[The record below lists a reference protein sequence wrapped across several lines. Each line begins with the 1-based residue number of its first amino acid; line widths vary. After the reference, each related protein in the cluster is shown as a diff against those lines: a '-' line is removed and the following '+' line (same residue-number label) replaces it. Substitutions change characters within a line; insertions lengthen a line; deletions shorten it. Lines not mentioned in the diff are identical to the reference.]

1 MIATVVH
8 ALRACVIWIGSVQL
22 IGFMT
27 IFTVGSIVYAADSPV
42 SRVRPASMS
51 AKNPILPPA
60 LWPYEREA
68 IREGLYLLFER
79 WDEVTLNIDE
89 ELVRHVSYFY
99 KYYSIIDPHG
109 TNRIIDRSRKYYPAI
124 RKIFESHRL
133 PEELAFAIPF
143 VESAF
148 VNKARSDKKAVGLFQ
163 FLKGTARAF
172 DLTVSGQVDERMDY
186 RKSASACAAYISK
199 NRVLFDSTVLSIGS
213 FHHGTSRLT
222 RVLRRLPVKNDQR
235 DFVSIFNHRRLG
247 KYSKEYIPKCLAA
260 ALVFRFLKNMDMEAI
275 PEIGTENRKLPR
287 FVYVKDLEEK
297 YPDLL
302 RLNPDLQQ
310 AKTTYL
316 YATTRGY
323 LLVEELNYRPPEAP
337 VLIARQEPSPAETA
351 SEETPAIE
359 ASEESARE
367 PIVPEIE
374 LEPEPES
381 HLVALNK
388 TPPPGASP
396 SPGPDQALP
405 LEEILPDRSASM
417 AALETEEAPPEELLP
432 VKPAE
437 ETGTVPQL
445 VGEAWQESIRNRFSK
460 HEIVMN
466 KSYTGVIEEIGII
479 FDQNLKVGEEWPENE
494 ILILEVGRPPIPE
507 DELTSEEYTRFIQEY
522 MTTLRQSNES
532 F

>member
-1 MIATVVH
+1 LIATVLQAV
-8 ALRACVIWIGSVQL
+8 RAGGFWRWSVQL
-22 IGFMT
+22 IGLMT
-27 IFTVGSIVYAADSPV
+27 VFTVGSMADAADPPV
-42 SRVRPASMS
+42 SRVRPASIS
-51 AKNPILPPA
+51 VKNPILPPA

-68 IREGLYLLFER
+68 IREGLYLLFDR
-79 WDEVTLNIDE
+79 WNEAALNIDE

-109 TNRIIDRSRKYYPAI
+109 TNRIIERSRKYYPEI

-133 PEELAFAIPF
+133 PEELAFAVPF

-163 FLKGTARAF
+163 FLKSTARAF
-172 DLTVSGQVDERMDY
+172 DLTVSGQVDERLDY
-186 RKSASACAAYISK
+186 RKSASACAAYISN

-213 FHHGTSRLT
+213 FHHGASRLT
-222 RVLRRLPVKNDQR
+222 RVLRRLPIKDDRR

-275 PEIGTENRKLPR
+275 PEIGAENRKLPR
-287 FVYVKDLEEK
+287 FVYVKDLQEK

-323 LLVEELNYRPPEAP
+323 LLVEELNYTAAEAP
-337 VLIARQEPSPAETA
+337 VLIARQEESPAETG
-351 SEETPAIE
+351 SEEAPAIE
-359 ASEESARE
+359 
-367 PIVPEIE
+367 
-374 LEPEPES
+374 EPEE
-381 HLVALNK
+381 
-388 TPPPGASP
+388 PPP
-396 SPGPDQALP
+396 
-405 LEEILPDRSASM
+405 I
-417 AALETEEAPPEELLP
+417 
-432 VKPAE
+432 KPAE

-445 VGEAWQESIRNRFSK
+445 VGEAWEESIRDRFPK
-460 HEIVMN
+460 NEIVMN
-466 KSYTGVIEEIGII
+466 KSYTGVIEEIGIV
-479 FDQNLKVGEEWPENE
+479 FDQNLKVGEKWPENE
-494 ILILEVGRPPIPE
+494 ILILEVGRPPVPE

-522 MTTLRQSNES
+522 MSTLR
-532 F
+532 

>member
-1 MIATVVH
+1 LIATVVH
-8 ALRACVIWIGSVQL
+8 ALRAWVIWIGSVQL
-22 IGFMT
+22 IGFITMV
-27 IFTVGSIVYAADSPV
+27 TVGPIVYASDTPVGRARPV
-42 SRVRPASMS
+42 SISE
-51 AKNPILPPA
+51 KNPILPPS

-163 FLKGTARAF
+163 FIKSTARAF

-199 NRVLFDSTVLSIGS
+199 NRVLFESTVLSIGS

-222 RVLRRLPVKNDQR
+222 RVLRRLPIKDDRR
-235 DFVSIFNHRRLG
+235 DFISIFNHRRLG

-260 ALVFRFLKNMDMEAI
+260 ALVFRFLKNMNLEAI

-287 FVYVKDLEEK
+287 FVYVKDLKEK

-323 LLVEELNYRPPEAP
+323 LLVKDLNYTPPEVP
-337 VLIARQEPSPAETA
+337 VLIARQEESPTETA
-351 SEETPAIE
+351 PEEAPVSEILKK
-359 ASEESARE
+359 SVRE
-367 PIVPEIE
+367 PMVPENE
-374 LEPEPES
+374 VKPEPES
-381 HLVALNK
+381 HLIAVNK
-388 TPPPGASP
+388 PQRPDASP
-396 SPGPDQALP
+396 VQSNIEELP
-405 LEEILPDRSASM
+405 LEDILPDQSGSM
-417 AALETEEAPPEELLP
+417 AALDTEEAPLTEPLP
-432 VKPAE
+432 IIPAE

-445 VGEAWQESIRNRFSK
+445 VGDAWEETIRNRFPE

-466 KSYTGVIEEIGII
+466 RSYTGVIEEIGII
-479 FDQNLKVGEEWPENE
+479 FDQNLKVGEEWAEDE
-494 ILILEVGRPPIPE
+494 VLILEVGRPPIPE

-522 MTTLRQSNES
+522 MMTLRQSSES

>member
-1 MIATVVH
+1 MIATAIQ
-8 ALRACVIWIGSVQL
+8 ALRACVNWRWSVQL
-22 IGFMT
+22 IGLMMVFA
-27 IFTVGSIVYAADSPV
+27 VGSIVDAADTPV
-42 SRVRPASMS
+42 SRVRPVSIPV
-51 AKNPILPPA
+51 KDPILPPS

-68 IREGLYLLFER
+68 IREGLYLLFEQ
-79 WDEVTLNIDE
+79 WDEAALNIDE

-99 KYYSIIDPHG
+99 KYYSIVDPHG
-109 TNRIIDRSRKYYPAI
+109 TNRIIERSRKYYPAI

-163 FLKGTARAF
+163 FLKNTARAF
-172 DLTVSGQVDERMDY
+172 DLTVSGQVDERLDY
-186 RKSASACAAYISK
+186 RKSASACATYISK

-222 RVLRRLPVKNDQR
+222 RILRRLPIKDDR
-235 DFVSIFNHRRLG
+235 WDFVSIFNHRQLG

-260 ALVFRFLKNMDMEAI
+260 ALVFRFLKNLDMEAI

-287 FVYVKDLEEK
+287 FVYVKDLKEK

-323 LLVEELNYRPPEAP
+323 LLVEELNYTPAEAP
-337 VLIARQEPSPAETA
+337 VLIARQEASPAETA
-351 SEETPAIE
+351 PKEAPAIE
-359 ASEESARE
+359 VPEESERE
-367 PIVPEIE
+367 E
-374 LEPEPES
+374 
-381 HLVALNK
+381 
-388 TPPPGASP
+388 P
-396 SPGPDQALP
+396 SP
-405 LEEILPDRSASM
+405 IK
-417 AALETEEAPPEELLP
+417 P
-432 VKPAE
+432 VE

-445 VGEAWQESIRNRFSK
+445 VGDAWEESIRDRFPK

-479 FDQNLKVGEEWPENE
+479 FDQNLKVGEEWPEDE

-522 MTTLRQSNES
+522 MTTLRQSSES

>member
-8 ALRACVIWIGSVQL
+8 ALRAWVIWIGSVQL
-22 IGFMT
+22 IGFITMV
-27 IFTVGSIVYAADSPV
+27 TVGPIVYASDTPVGRARPV
-42 SRVRPASMS
+42 SISE
-51 AKNPILPPA
+51 KNPILPPS

-163 FLKGTARAF
+163 FIKSTARAF

-199 NRVLFDSTVLSIGS
+199 NRVLFESTVLSIGS

-222 RVLRRLPVKNDQR
+222 RVLRRLPIKDDRR
-235 DFVSIFNHRRLG
+235 DFISIFNHRRLG

-260 ALVFRFLKNMDMEAI
+260 ALVFRFLKNMNLEAI

-287 FVYVKDLEEK
+287 FVYVKDLKEK

-323 LLVEELNYRPPEAP
+323 LLVKDLNYTPPEVP
-337 VLIARQEPSPAETA
+337 VLIARQEESPAETG
-351 SEETPAIE
+351 SEEAPAIE
-359 ASEESARE
+359 DPEEFVRE
-367 PIVPEIE
+367 PMVPEVN
-374 LEPEPES
+374 PQPES
-381 HLVALNK
+381 HLVAVNE
-388 TPPPGASP
+388 TPPPLEISP
-396 SPGPDQALP
+396 PESKSRELP
-405 LEEILPDRSASM
+405 SEEILPDQNSSM
-417 AALETEEAPPEELLP
+417 AALDTEEAPLTEPLP
-432 VKPAE
+432 KIPAE

-445 VGEAWQESIRNRFSK
+445 VGEAWEESLRDRFSG

-466 KSYTGVIEEIGII
+466 RSYTGVIEEIGII
-479 FDQNLKVGEEWPENE
+479 FDQNLKVGEEWAEDE
-494 ILILEVGRPPIPE
+494 VLILEVGRPPIPE

-522 MTTLRQSNES
+522 MMTLRQGSES
-532 F
+532 S